1 VRIHSRKQSFY
12 SLLPVAA
19 VALIALQVTE
29 AQQPRSP
36 VVYTTPARSVEFSF
50 ITTASGISVPL
61 ETQASYTITSVGDD
75 DSLSG
80 TFTITLPNRVRQK
93 IADAAQSK
101 IEQIAETYSR
111 KNVQAKPEK
120 GTACPS
126 ISLELS
132 DFDIDVTGGRLVM
145 SGIELR
151 ITESGD
157 RLIQLFC
164 FWTRQINANRERG
177 GIVRSINRM
186 IEGDK

>member
-29 AQQPRSP
+29 AQQPRPP

-61 ETQASYTITSVGDD
+61 EAQASYTITSVGDD

-80 TFTITLPNRVRQK
+80 TFTITLPNRARQK